1 MTPISSTSFLESLVG
16 GGLFMAMLAGA
27 AACGDIAPSNNG
39 DAGGPVLDAGD
50 LGSVDLG
57 GGFVSLHVAFTERSA
72 TAGTLRVDASDTEE
86 WIYVDLDARIE
97 VMPADPLNDAVW
109 DVAFRRFH
117 IVVNGGVSGS
127 GGVTVAA
134 VDGQPFDVVEA
145 PDMAAFVTDVA
156 DGEDED
162 ALPDYVFSGGLDPWY
177 AYDVVTHVLSPKA
190 RVFVLRTSAGGFVKL
205 AIDDYYDGAGGSGHP
220 TLRYAGLE
228 E

>member
-1 MTPISSTSFLESLVG
+1 
-16 GGLFMAMLAGA
+16 
-27 AACGDIAPSNNG
+27 
-39 DAGGPVLDAGD
+39 
-50 LGSVDLG
+50 
-57 GGFVSLHVAFTERSA
+57 
-72 TAGTLRVDASDTEE
+72 
-86 WIYVDLDARIE
+86 
-97 VMPADPLNDAVW
+97 
-109 DVAFRRFH
+109 
-117 IVVNGGVSGS
+117 VSGS

-177 AYDVVTHVLSPKA
+177 AYDVVTHVLTPKA
-190 RVFVLRTSAGGFVKL
+190 RVFVLRTSAGGLVKL

-220 TLRYAGLE
+220 TLRYAALE

>member
-1 MTPISSTSFLESLVG
+1 
-16 GGLFMAMLAGA
+16 MAIFAGV
-27 AACGDIAPSNNG
+27 AACGDIAPSDDG
-39 DAGGPVLDAGD
+39 DAGGPLADAGD

-57 GGFVSLHVAFTERSA
+57 GGFVSEHVQFTERSA
-72 TAGTLRVDASDTEE
+72 SAGSLRVDASDTEQ
-86 WIYVDLDARIE
+86 WIYVDLDARTE
-97 VMPADPLNDAVW
+97 VMPVDPLDDAVW
-109 DVAFRRFH
+109 DLGFRRFH

-127 GGVTVAA
+127 GGVSVAA
-134 VDGQPFDVVEA
+134 LDGQPLDAVEA

-177 AYDVVTHVLSPKA
+177 AYDVVTHVLTPKA
-190 RVFVLRTSAGGFVKL
+190 RVFVVRTSAGALVKL

-220 TLRYAGLE
+220 SLRYAGIE

>member
-1 MTPISSTSFLESLVG
+1 M
-16 GGLFMAMLAGA
+16 
-27 AACGDIAPSNNG
+27 
-39 DAGGPVLDAGD
+39 
-50 LGSVDLG
+50 
-57 GGFVSLHVAFTERSA
+57 
-72 TAGTLRVDASDTEE
+72 
-86 WIYVDLDARIE
+86 DLDARSE